1 MADKNQQGG
10 LELEKKSSTT
20 TSDTYTINR
29 PEWMKDL
36 TDQEAIR
43 VIEGQSGWTDSQ
55 GREYFDAKL
64 DESGNIIPT
73 TPSPNKEITKGDA
86 TDIVTGSRITSFN
99 IDNFRTELNNFGV
112 VPSHSFLVRFA
123 PFSAK
128 SKKLTDSLTK
138 YTTINKDKL
147 ILRCDNALLPT
158 VTLIKEEAIRR
169 YGYGPTETVPYNVS
183 FGDFTLQWI
192 VDSDSE
198 IIDFFNRWINTVV
211 NHNSKGG
218 AMMNSTDKDSF
229 NNYDPYE
236 VGFKDDYS
244 NSQVSVFVY
253 DRQLNTTVE
262 YNIFD
267 VFPISIQSLNLAWGD
282 ENQMIKYNVTFA
294 FTDMIMK
301 TPRAGFN
308 ALYQAAQADAAQA
321 LRESGYNEEITVSV
335 LNKKG
340 PSTTATR
347 FGSPLVLGGDYTVET
362 PPVVSPSTDNVVPAT
377 PTIGSLVTKTIPV
390 PNP

>member
-1 MADKNQQGG
+1 
-10 LELEKKSSTT
+10 
-20 TSDTYTINR
+20 
-29 PEWMKDL
+29 
-36 TDQEAIR
+36 
-43 VIEGQSGWTDSQ
+43 
-55 GREYFDAKL
+55 
-64 DESGNIIPT
+64 
-73 TPSPNKEITKGDA
+73 
-86 TDIVTGSRITSFN
+86 
-99 IDNFRTELNNFGV
+99 
-112 VPSHSFLVRFA
+112 
-123 PFSAK
+123 
-128 SKKLTDSLTK
+128 
-138 YTTINKDKL
+138 
-147 ILRCDNALLPT
+147 
-158 VTLIKEEAIRR
+158 
-169 YGYGPTETVPYNVS
+169 
-183 FGDFTLQWI
+183 
-192 VDSDSE
+192 
-198 IIDFFNRWINTVV
+198 
-211 NHNSKGG
+211 
-218 AMMNSTDKDSF
+218 MNSTDKDSF